1 MIDHE
6 NSPPRARVRWRCA
19 ETNVCGMFRF
29 IAFLRAINVGRG
41 RTVKM
46 QSLRQVFESLGL
58 SRVATFI
65 ASGNVIFDAT
75 TRDTKTLERK
85 IEKRLRELGYEVP
98 TFIRREAELAKI
110 ANYQPFEQSKLDPG
124 VSINIIFLADR
135 LDPKFKQRVRK
146 LRTNTDAFQIHG
158 REIYWLR
165 RRKQS
170 GSPCSTVPLEKALSR
185 PFTIRGVNTI
195 NKIASKHCSF
205 KTC

>member
-1 MIDHE
+1 
-6 NSPPRARVRWRCA
+6 
-19 ETNVCGMFRF
+19 
-29 IAFLRAINVGRG
+29 
-41 RTVKM
+41 M

-58 SRVATFI
+58 STVATFI

-85 IEKRLRELGYEVP
+85 IEKRLREVLGYEVP

-110 ANYQPFEQSKLDPG
+110 ANYQPFGQSKLDPG

-135 LDPKFKQRVRK
+135 LDQKFKQRVRK

-170 GSPCSTVPLEKALSR
+170 GSPFSTVPLEKALSR

-195 NKIASKHCSF
+195 NKIASKYCSS

>member
-1 MIDHE
+1 
-6 NSPPRARVRWRCA
+6 
-19 ETNVCGMFRF
+19 MFRF

-85 IEKRLRELGYEVP
+85 IEKRLREVFGYEVP

-110 ANYQPFEQSKLDPG
+110 AN
-124 VSINIIFLADR
+124 
-135 LDPKFKQRVRK
+135 
-146 LRTNTDAFQIHG
+146 
-158 REIYWLR
+158 
-165 RRKQS
+165 
-170 GSPCSTVPLEKALSR
+170 
-185 PFTIRGVNTI
+185 
-195 NKIASKHCSF
+195 
-205 KTC
+205 